1 MATLVVG
8 ITGASGIT
16 LAYQAVDVLTTMGHR
31 VHLVMTRDGAWTAR
45 EELGAAFGTLEKFI
59 SHFSVE
65 QQDLITPHK
74 IQDSAASIASGSFP
88 VDGMIII
95 PCSMATL
102 AAVAIGLGDN
112 LLRRAADVT
121 LKERR
126 RLVIV
131 PREAPLSEIHL
142 QNMLT
147 LTRMGAIMVPPVPSW
162 YNKPTSLRDVERAIV
177 GRVLDLFQIDAGLF
191 PRWGVGV

>member
-8 ITGASGIT
+8 VTGASGIT
-16 LAYQAVDVLTTMGHR
+16 LAYQAIDVITHLGHH

-45 EELGAAFGTLEKFI
+45 EELGAAFSTVEKFV
-59 SHFSVE
+59 SHFSSE
-65 QQDLITPHK
+65 QRARITTHK

-88 VDGMIII
+88 VDGMLII

-102 AAVAIGLGDN
+102 AAVAAGLGDN

-131 PREAPLSEIHL
+131 PRETPLSEIHL
-142 QNMLT
+142 RNMLS
-147 LTRMGAIMVPPVPSW
+147 LTRMGAVMVPPVPAW
-162 YNKPTSLRDVERAIV
+162 YHRPASLREVEQAIV
-177 GRVLDLFQIDAGLF
+177 GRVLDLFHIDTGQC
-191 PRWGVGV
+191 PRWGVT

>member
-1 MATLVVG
+1 MATLVIG

-16 LAYQAVDVLTTMGHR
+16 LAYQTVDVLTALGHQ
-31 VHLVMTRDGAWTAR
+31 VHLVMTRDGAYTAR
-45 EELGAAFGTLEKFI
+45 EELGAAYGSLEKFI
-59 SHFSVE
+59 SHFSAE
-65 QQDLITPHK
+65 QRRHITTYK
-74 IQDSAASIASGSFP
+74 IQDSAAAIASGSFP
-88 VDGMIII
+88 IDGMCIL

-131 PREAPLSEIHL
+131 PRESPLSELHL

-147 LTRMGAIMVPPVPSW
+147 LTRMGAIIVPPMPAW
-162 YNKPTSLRDVERAIV
+162 YLRPESLRQVEQAIV
-177 GRVLDLFQIDAGLF
+177 GRVLDMFHIDAQLF
-191 PRWGVGV
+191 PRWGMDA

>member
-1 MATLVVG
+1 MATLVIGV
-8 ITGASGIT
+8 TGASGVT
-16 LAYQAVDVLTTMGHR
+16 LAHQIIDVLTEMGHH

-45 EELGAAFGTLEKFI
+45 EELGPAFATVEKFI
-59 SHFSVE
+59 SGFSK
-65 QQDLITPHK
+65 QQQERIITYK

-95 PCSMATL
+95 PCSMASL
-102 AAVAIGLGDN
+102 AAVAAGLGDN

-126 RLVIV
+126 RLVLV
-131 PREAPLSEIHL
+131 PRETPLSEIHL

-147 LTRMGAIMVPPVPSW
+147 LTRMGAIMVPPVPAW
-162 YNKPTSLRDVERAIV
+162 YLKPTSLREVERAII
-177 GRVLDLFQIDAGLF
+177 GRVLDLFHIDAGLF
-191 PRWGVGV
+191 PRWKG

>member
-1 MATLVVG
+1 MATLVLGV
-8 ITGASGIT
+8 TGASGVILSH
-16 LAYQAVDVLTTMGHR
+16 LALDALTRLGHS
-31 VHLVMTRDGAWTAR
+31 VHLVMTRDALLTAT
-45 EELGAAFGTLEKFI
+45 EEMGSSFSTVEKFI
-59 SHFSVE
+59 APLPE
-65 QQDLITPHK
+65 AQQRYITIHK
-74 IQDSAASIASGSFP
+74 WHNTAASIASGSFP
-88 VDGMIII
+88 VDGMLIL

-142 QNMLT
+142 QNMLS
-147 LTRMGAIMVPPVPSW
+147 LTRMGAIIVPPLPSW
-162 YNKPTSLRDVERAIV
+162 YSKPQTLRDVENSIV
-177 GRVLDLFQIDAGLF
+177 GRALDCFQIDAGLY
-191 PRWGVGV
+191 PRWGI